1 MTATSPTV
9 FVTGATGSQGS
20 AVARQLRDIGWNVQ
34 ATARNVDSPA
44 AKELQALGVE
54 VTAGDWDNE
63 AVLKA
68 AIEGCSCLFL
78 NLTPNIATFSS
89 EVPYARRILAIAKSV
104 GVKHVIYSSAM
115 SVKNF
120 EKGKYYDPNHIVCQA
135 FGWKREIEELVKGG
149 GFDAW
154 TILRGGFFMCNFLA
168 PKVNMMYRD
177 LVRTNKWTTAY
188 TSDARMP
195 MMDVEDLAKF
205 AVAAFQDPGRFNEQT
220 IEIASEK
227 LSPDEIM
234 QQLEEAT
241 ERPMSSVFL
250 TQKQIEEKLGS
261 DLFVFVQLM
270 SRDLGDKVD
279 VESVKSWGIP
289 VGTFKN
295 FLQREHESLEST
307 YA

>member
-20 AVARQLRDIGWNVQ
+20 AVARQLREIGWNVR
-34 ATARNVDSPA
+34 ATARKINSPA

-54 VTAGDWDNE
+54 VTAGDWDSE
-63 AVLKA
+63 VVLQA
-68 AIEGCSCLFL
+68 AIVGCDCLFL
-78 NLTPNIATFSS
+78 NLTPNLATFSS
-89 EVPYARRILAIAKSV
+89 EVPYAKRILAIAKSA

-115 SVKNF
+115 SVKDLGN
-120 EKGKYYDPNHIVCQA
+120 GKYYDPDHIVCQA
-135 FGWKREIEELVKGG
+135 FGWKREIEELAKGG

-168 PKVNMMYRD
+168 PKVNMMYPD

-188 TSDARMP
+188 TSDVRMP

-205 AVAAFQDPGRFNEQT
+205 AVAAFRDSGRFNEQT

-227 LSPDEIM
+227 LSADEIM
-234 QQLEEAT
+234 QQLGEAT
-241 ERPMSSVFL
+241 GRPMSSVFL
-250 TQKQIEEKLGS
+250 SQKQVEEKLGS

-270 SRDLGDKVD
+270 SRDLEDKVD
-279 VESVKSWGIP
+279 IESVKSWGIP
-289 VGTFKN
+289 VGTFRN
-295 FLQREHESLEST
+295 FLQREHARVEST
-307 YA
+307 YE